1 VLEAKPA
8 QQDEHCVF
16 ELSPVQAA
24 HLAVVAL
31 SAKQSV
37 TRLAS

>member
-1 VLEAKPA
+1 VLEANPA

-16 ELSPVQAA
+16 ELDPIQPS